1 MVVATI
7 DRKGAAPPPLTSPA
21 PPPIVAHADPLSFSP
36 PHNVTSALPGT
47 SHIRRAAA
55 ILLKSQQIG
64 IVAVLI
70 ALGIALTF
78 AAGSHVDVLSGARIN
93 NFLNAYTLVQIGTD
107 ASSFAIMGVGATIV
121 IIAGGIDL
129 SVGAIYALSGVGM
142 AMVLRT
148 LGPMG
153 PVATVLVALATCLSI
168 ALLCGLANGFMVIGL
183 GVHPFIITLGTM
195 WVLRGLAFVV
205 SHAESVLV
213 PDALTN
219 VAKARL
225 GLGADLFPVPLLV
238 MLVVTA
244 IGQVYLSRTVSGRHV
259 FAVGGN
265 PEASRY
271 SGLRVDR
278 IKLGVYAISGLSA
291 GIAAF
296 LGASFYGSATSSDA
310 NGYEL
315 YVIAAA
321 VVGGASLIGGKG
333 SAISATL
340 GAILIVMIR
349 QAIRTLHLDQN
360 YEWII
365 IGSAMIL
372 AVVLDQGGTR
382 LLARRMAA
390 GSQMAGRHGGLP
402 PSPAPDTSTAAPEAH
417 S

>member
-1 MVVATI
+1 M
-7 DRKGAAPPPLTSPA
+7 
-21 PPPIVAHADPLSFSP
+21 
-36 PHNVTSALPGT
+36 TSALPGT
-47 SHIRRAAA
+47 SQIRRAAA
-55 ILLKSQQIG
+55 LLLKSQQIG
-64 IVAVLI
+64 IVAVLLV
-70 ALGIALTF
+70 LGLALTF
-78 AAGSHVDVLSGARIN
+78 AAGSHIDALSGVRVN

-142 AMVLRT
+142 AMVLRAV
-148 LGPMG
+148 GPMG
-153 PVATVLVALATCLSI
+153 PVATVAVALATCLSI

-225 GLGADLFPVPLLV
+225 GLSADLFPVPLLV
-238 MLVVTA
+238 MLIVTA

-259 FAVGGN
+259 FAIGGN

-278 IKLGVYAISGLSA
+278 VKLGVYAISGLSA

-390 GSQMAGRHGGLP
+390 GSSP
-402 PSPAPDTSTAAPEAH
+402 PEPTTVAPEAD

>member
-1 MVVATI
+1 M
-7 DRKGAAPPPLTSPA
+7 
-21 PPPIVAHADPLSFSP
+21 
-36 PHNVTSALPGT
+36 TSALPWT
-47 SHIRRAAA
+47 LPIRRATGV
-55 ILLKSQQIG
+55 LLKSQQIG

-70 ALGIALTF
+70 ALGAALTL
-78 AAGSHVDVLSGARIN
+78 AAGSHVDVLSGDRTN
-93 NFLNAYTLVQIGTD
+93 NFLNAYTLVQMGTD

-142 AMVLRT
+142 AMVLRA

-153 PVATVLVALATCLSI
+153 PATTVLVALATCLSI
-168 ALLCGLANGFMVIGL
+168 ALLCGLANGLMVIGL

-205 SHAESVLV
+205 SHAESILV
-213 PDALTN
+213 PGALTN

-225 GLGADLFPVPLLV
+225 GLGADLYPVPLLV
-238 MLVVTA
+238 MLLVAA
-244 IGQVYLSRTVSGRHV
+244 IGQTYLSRTVNGRYV
-259 FAVGGN
+259 FAIGGN

-278 IKLGVYAISGLSA
+278 ITLGVYAISGLSA

-390 GSQMAGRHGGLP
+390 TSP
-402 PSPAPDTSTAAPEAH
+402 VDETPSPAPEA

>member
-1 MVVATI
+1 MVRQVVLLVLSVSTS
-7 DRKGAAPPPLTSPA
+7 LTTLALLS
-21 PPPIVAHADPLSFSP
+21 IVAHADILSSSP
-36 PHNVTSALPGT
+36 PYNMTSALPWT
-47 SHIRRAAA
+47 SPIRRATGV
-55 ILLKSQQIG
+55 LLKSQQIG
-64 IVAVLI
+64 IVAVLV
-70 ALGIALTF
+70 ALGAALTF
-78 AAGSHVDVLSGARIN
+78 AAGSHVDVLSGDRTN
-93 NFLNAYTLVQIGTD
+93 NFLNAYTLVQMGTD

-142 AMVLRT
+142 AMVLRA

-153 PVATVLVALATCLSI
+153 PAATVFVALATCLSI
-168 ALLCGLANGFMVIGL
+168 ALLCGLANGLMVIGL

-205 SHAESVLV
+205 SHAESILV
-213 PDALTN
+213 PGALTS

-225 GLGADLFPVPLLV
+225 GLSADLYPVPLLV
-238 MLVVTA
+238 MLLVAA
-244 IGQVYLSRTVSGRHV
+244 IGQMYLSRTVNGRYV
-259 FAVGGN
+259 FAIGGN

-278 IKLGVYAISGLSA
+278 IKLWVYAISGLSA

-390 GSQMAGRHGGLP
+390 AP
-402 PSPAPDTSTAAPEAH
+402 PVDETSTPAPEA